1 MKQVYEKLLRV
12 QTELKAPKNLH
23 NNFGN
28 YNYRN
33 AEGILEAVKPIC
45 KEVKALI
52 LLSDEVINVGTS
64 ENRGETFTQVTPRNY
79 VRATA
84 TFIDVESGEIIEVK
98 ANAREE
104 ETKKGMDGSQITGA
118 SSSYAR
124 KYALNGLLA
133 IDDTKDSDTTNDGS
147 TNDMDAKTVKVKPV
161 QEVNTTISLKC
172 SECGK
177 EIDEKVAKY
186 SKSRYG
192 KELCRDCQFGKVVEK
207 EI

>member
-12 QTELKAPKNLH
+12 QTELKAPKNLR

-52 LLSDEVINVGTS
+52 LLSDEIINVGIS
-64 ENRGETFTQVTPRNY
+64 ENRGETFTQITPRNY
-79 VRATA
+79 VKATA
-84 TFIDVESGEIIEVK
+84 RFIDIETGDIIEVQS
-98 ANAREE
+98 NAREE

-133 IDDTKDSDTTNDGS
+133 IDDTKDSDATNDGS
-147 TNDMDAKTVKVKPV
+147 TNDMEAKTVKVKPV
-161 QEVNTTISLKC
+161 QEVNTTASLKC

-177 EIDEKVAKY
+177 EIDENVAKY
-186 SKSRYG
+186 SKLKYG
-192 KELCRDCQFGKVVEK
+192 KELCRDCQFGKVVKK